1 MDQILTTVSILIIIA
16 GVLAWVEYTFR
27 ALDKKEEEQE

>member
-1 MDQILTTVSILIIIA
+1 MDQILTTVSILIIIV

-27 ALDKKEEEQE
+27 ALDKKEEEEK

>member
-16 GVLAWVEYTFR
+16 GVLAWVEYIFR
-27 ALDKKEEEQE
+27 ALEKKEEEQE

>member
-27 ALDKKEEEQE
+27 ALEQKEEEGK

>member
-16 GVLAWVEYTFR
+16 GVLAWVEHTFR
-27 ALDKKEEEQE
+27 ALEQKEEE